1 MGDRMKPSRREFLK
15 GTTAAA
21 AGIALVGGLDI
32 ARTAYAAGSDELKIA
47 LIGCG
52 ARGTGAVIDCLTSCE
67 NIRLVA
73 LGDAFKEP
81 PSGLWSGCGKTEAMI
96 ETKRR
101 HEDRRSRRPHF
112 HRARRL
118 PEGDRRRSRHG
129 LFRHPARLPARA
141 LCGGRRGGQARL
153 LGETDLRQRPRLPPG
168 DGNEQSGRRKG
179 TAKWPWGSS
188 AATANSFSA
197 R

>member
-1 MGDRMKPSRREFLK
+1 MNDRTKPSRREFLK

-32 ARTAYAAGSDELKIA
+32 ARTAHAAGSDELKIA

-81 PSGLWSGCGKTEAMI
+81 PSEAL
-96 ETKRR
+96 ERLRK
-101 HEDRRSRRPHF
+101 DRR
-112 HRARRL
+112 
-118 PEGDRRRSRHG
+118 
-129 LFRHPARLPARA
+129 
-141 LCGGRRGGQARL
+141 
-153 LGETDLRQRPRLPPG
+153 
-168 DGNEQSGRRKG
+168 
-179 TAKWPWGSS
+179 
-188 AATANSFSA
+188 
-197 R
+197 